1 MDLWQIIQEPWALRA
16 LIASTMV
23 GVTCGI
29 LGAFIVLRNMS
40 LIGDA
45 LSHAILPGVVVAFVI
60 FGYNTLGFFFGSVI
74 AGLVSAVAIT
84 WIQQNIRTK
93 NDAVIGIVFTAMFS
107 IGVIGISSI
116 SRTGVHLDLKDFLF
130 GNVLGVSNEDL
141 LLTGTVMVM
150 VVLSIIVFYRYLFAS
165 TFQPTIAST
174 MGIPVKWMH
183 YYLMLLLS
191 FSVVAAMQTVGVI
204 LVVAMLITPSS
215 TALLL
220 ANRLPKVL
228 VLSGIIGFI
237 SSLSGLALSVLYEMP
252 PGPSIAVTA
261 TCIYLIVAFLAPDQG
276 LVAKWFRRRQQEH
289 KIKSEDIL
297 KEVFKIS
304 LGNPID
310 LSQLRE
316 KMEVSPL
323 HLKKLLHSL
332 SQHKLIKKLD
342 ATSYQLTDT
351 GKEQANNLV
360 RAHRLWESYL
370 VHEMGMDVEHI
381 HDEAERYEHLL
392 TSAQLDEVD
401 KQLGYPALDP
411 HGSPIPSKEKS
422 PLLALNQLHTAEKGM
437 IAQRQTGAEITY
449 KLWDMGLGPGD
460 LFEVKSA
467 GLEMILQVKQET
479 LNIPADLAKRIS
491 VEKINSAD
499 TAVLGST

>member
-1 MDLWQIIQEPWALRA
+1 MDLWQIIQEPWAFRA
-16 LIASTMV
+16 LLASTMV

-45 LSHAILPGVVVAFVI
+45 LSHAILPGVVVAFII

-74 AGLVSAVAIT
+74 AGLVSAVLIT
-84 WIQQNIRTK
+84 WIQQNTKTK

-107 IGVIGISSI
+107 LGVIGISSI

-130 GNVLGVSNEDL
+130 GNVLGVSNQDL
-141 LLTGTVMVM
+141 VMTGTVMMM
-150 VVLSIIVFYRYLFAS
+150 VVLSIMVFYRFLFAS

-204 LVVAMLITPSS
+204 LVVAMLITPAS

-228 VLSGIIGFI
+228 VIAGIIGFF
-237 SSLSGLALSVLYEMP
+237 SSLSGLILSILYEMP

-261 TCIYLIVAFLAPDQG
+261 TCIYLMAAFFSPEHG
-276 LVAKWFRRRQQEH
+276 LLAKWFTRRKQQQ
-289 KIKSEDIL
+289 KIKTEDVL
-297 KEVFKIS
+297 KEAFKIS
-304 LGNPID
+304 LGNPFPMVGLQEKLNI
-310 LSQLRE
+310 SAPQLKRG
-316 KMEVSPL
+316 L
-323 HLKKLLHSL
+323 QSL
-332 SQHKLIKKLD
+332 INRKLIKSID
-342 ATSYQLTDT
+342 SQNFQLTET
-351 GKEQANNLV
+351 GKEQANHLV

-370 VHEMGMDVEHI
+370 VNEMGMDTSQI
-381 HDEAERYEHLL
+381 HDEAERFEHIL
-392 TSAQLDEVD
+392 TSAQIDEVD
-401 KQLGYPALDP
+401 KRLGYPALDP

-422 PLLALNQLHTAEKGM
+422 PILALNQLLKDERG
-437 IAQRQTGAEITY
+437 IISQRQPGTEITY
-449 KLWDMGLGPGD
+449 KLWDLGLGPGD
-460 LFEVKSA
+460 PFEVEETGKDFVLKVKESA
-467 GLEMILQVKQET
+467 ITIPGGL
-479 LNIPADLAKRIS
+479 AGRIS
-491 VEKINSAD
+491 VEKS
-499 TAVLGST
+499 

>member
-1 MDLWQIIQEPWALRA
+1 MDLWQIIQEPWAMRA
-16 LIASTMV
+16 LLASTMV

-45 LSHAILPGVVVAFVI
+45 LSHAILPGVFVAFII
-60 FGYNTLGFFFGSVI
+60 FGYSTIGFFFGTVI
-74 AGLVSAVAIT
+74 AGLLFALAMT
-84 WIQQNIRTK
+84 WIQQNTKTK

-107 IGVIGISSI
+107 IGVIGISAI
-116 SRTGVHLDLKDFLF
+116 SKTGVHLDLKDFLF
-130 GNVLGVSNEDL
+130 GNVLGVADQDL
-141 LLTGTVMVM
+141 LMTGLVMVM
-150 VVLSIIVFYRYLFAS
+150 VVLSIVVFYRYLFAS

-174 MGIPVKWMH
+174 MGIPVKLMH

-204 LVVAMLITPSS
+204 LVVAMLITPAS

-228 VLSGIIGFI
+228 VLSGIIGFF
-237 SSLSGLALSVLYEMP
+237 SSLSGLALSVWYEMP

-261 TCIYLIVAFLAPDQG
+261 TGIYLLAAFFSPDQG
-276 LVAKWFRRRQQEH
+276 LMAKWLRRRQQEL

-304 LGNPID
+304 LGNPVALKTLQSKIEIT
-310 LSQLRE
+310 SQQLNQF
-316 KMEVSPL
+316 L
-323 HLKKLLHSL
+323 NSL
-332 SQHKLIKKLD
+332 VQHKLL
-342 ATSYQLTDT
+342 TPQGNETFQLTET

-370 VHEMGMDVEHI
+370 VKEMGVDVEHI
-381 HDEAERYEHLL
+381 HAEAEQYEHIL
-392 TSAQLDEVD
+392 TSAQVDEVD

-411 HGSPIPSKEKS
+411 HGSPIPSKETK
-422 PLLALNQLHTAEKGM
+422 PALAMHQLQPAEKAM
-437 IAQRQTGAEITY
+437 ISRRQPGAEITY
-449 KLWDMGLGPGD
+449 RLWSLGLGPGD
-460 LFEVKSA
+460 EFEVA
-467 GLEMILQVKQET
+467 AIGGEMILLVNAERI
-479 LNIPADLAKRIS
+479 NIPNDLARKVS
-491 VEKINSAD
+491 VERG
-499 TAVLGST
+499 L

>member
-1 MDLWQIIQEPWALRA
+1 MDLWHILQEPWALRA

-29 LGAFIVLRNMS
+29 LGTFIVLRNMS

-45 LSHAILPGVVVAFVI
+45 LSHAILPGVVVAFVF

-74 AGLVSAVAIT
+74 AGLLSAAAIT

-141 LLTGTVMVM
+141 VMTGAVMVV
-150 VVLSIIVFYRYLFAS
+150 VVLSIIICYRYLFAS

-174 MGIPVKWMH
+174 MGIPVKLMH

-204 LVVAMLITPSS
+204 LVVAMLITPAS

-228 VLSGIIGFI
+228 LLSGVIGFI
-237 SSLSGLALSVLYEMP
+237 CSISGLALSIWHELP

-261 TCIYLIVAFLAPDQG
+261 TFIYLLAAFFSPGEG
-276 LVAKWFRRRQQEH
+276 LVVKRIRRR
-289 KIKSEDIL
+289 
-297 KEVFKIS
+297 
-304 LGNPID
+304 
-310 LSQLRE
+310 
-316 KMEVSPL
+316 
-323 HLKKLLHSL
+323 
-332 SQHKLIKKLD
+332 
-342 ATSYQLTDT
+342 
-351 GKEQANNLV
+351 
-360 RAHRLWESYL
+360 
-370 VHEMGMDVEHI
+370 
-381 HDEAERYEHLL
+381 
-392 TSAQLDEVD
+392 
-401 KQLGYPALDP
+401 
-411 HGSPIPSKEKS
+411 
-422 PLLALNQLHTAEKGM
+422 
-437 IAQRQTGAEITY
+437 
-449 KLWDMGLGPGD
+449 
-460 LFEVKSA
+460 
-467 GLEMILQVKQET
+467 KQEQRVKAEDF
-479 LNIPADLAKRIS
+479 LEELF
-491 VEKINSAD
+491 
-499 TAVLGST
+499 